1 MIKTYNS
8 KTGANGQR
16 LNLVINETLKEFYF
30 HTCNV
35 FNFGEVE
42 NELGIREVQRLKKD
56 YEREGYAEVKHNTVK
71 EVWRNQSE
79 LTEEGKELYFYAKN
93 RFLNELER
101 ISPTCISPIIAIRQV
116 VKKAI
121 DQYIIDYC
129 SRDTK
134 AENIFSGDDFREV
147 SNKINEEIMNNEL

>member
-42 NELGIREVQRLKKD
+42 NDLGIREVQRLKKD
-56 YEREGYAEVKHNTVK
+56 YESEGYKEAKHSEVK
-71 EVWRNQSE
+71 EVWLN
-79 LTEEGKELYFYAKN
+79 KN
-93 RFLNELER
+93 L
-101 ISPTCISPIIAIRQV
+101 
-116 VKKAI
+116 
-121 DQYIIDYC
+121 
-129 SRDTK
+129 
-134 AENIFSGDDFREV
+134 
-147 SNKINEEIMNNEL
+147 